1 MDSLDHCLSYCRLLE
16 TMVSHVHLYS
26 HVSLCLQ
33 LSITFIHFVLDIHPR
48 SLINLSRY
56 LLSRLGTSVDSTP
69 LGSHANTG
77 VSQPTEFRR
86 SDIGLQIKHFSK
98 FTYGKILFFFLA
110 SSSPWHIMQCCDI
123 LTSNV
128 RSDATRLSIMIFFNF
143 LPSHSNFLRMY
154 HRRLRGDRVAK
165 IHRPAGRSHHS
176 LLPFRPTAD

>member
-56 LLSRLGTSVDSTP
+56 LLSRLATPVDSTP

-77 VSQPTEFRR
+77 VSQPTEFRQ

-110 SSSPWHIMQCCDI
+110 SSSPWHMQCCDI

-128 RSDATRLSIMIFFNF
+128 HSDATQLSITIFSTSF
-143 LPSHSNFLRMY
+143 LPTQTSSIY
-154 HRRLRGDRVAK
+154 TIIGYGGSRRK
-165 IHRPAGRSHHS
+165 NS
-176 LLPFRPTAD
+176 